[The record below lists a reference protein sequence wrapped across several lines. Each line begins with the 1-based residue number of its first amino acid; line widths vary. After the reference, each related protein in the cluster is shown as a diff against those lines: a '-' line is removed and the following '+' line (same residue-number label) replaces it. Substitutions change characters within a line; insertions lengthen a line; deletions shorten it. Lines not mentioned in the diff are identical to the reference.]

1 MGKYIREISNGK
13 NPYLAALYFCNY
25 DTDQNRFGCFAGE
38 AKNKRFREVA
48 PVTRVSQWDADTLFI
63 QDDADK
69 LVQIYQAYRIM
80 AISRRAESSRD

>member
-1 MGKYIREISNGK
+1 MFYRRGKKI
-13 NPYLAALYFCNY
+13 
-25 DTDQNRFGCFAGE
+25 
-38 AKNKRFREVA
+38 KRFREVA